1 MPAPFYVGECSRGG
15 VIVYP
20 LDRLYEEMAYIAY
33 HFHWPYSE
41 IMQMDH
47 HERRRWVDEIAAIN
61 TRLNE
66 AAVERGT

>member
-1 MPAPFYVGECSRGG
+1 
-15 VIVYP
+15 
-20 LDRLYEEMAYIAY
+20 MAYVAY

-47 HERRRWVDEIAAIN
+47 SERQRWVDEVIAIN

-66 AAVERGT
+66 AVQEV

>member
-1 MPAPFYVGECSRGG
+1 

-41 IMQMDH
+41 VMRMDH
-47 HERRRWVDEIAAIN
+47 QERQRWVDEIAAIN
-61 TRLNE
+61 TRLSRMAE
-66 AAVERGT
+66 EEV